1 MALESIGGQFKG
13 LDMKQLIGAPLE
25 ATADASIN
33 LARSTANF
41 INTVGFQEDGSTRN
55 TSFKYNKKDV
65 DDDGNV
71 VDQEMSIDVPLLA
84 IVPIPNLQ
92 VDEVNVLFDMEV
104 KSSESH
110 EDSSDK
116 SGSLKGTGKLGFGP
130 FSVKATV
137 SGSISSHSANTRK
150 SDNSAKY
157 HVDVRATNHG
167 TPEGLSRVLD
177 ILAAS
182 VSPSLVKANAVDE
195 TGKPLTGTSKARYDK
210 MKVLT
215 ADISRLEKNALLLG
229 SNYADAIHFCKTKA
243 NDYITKFE
251 LDFES
256 IDKTGKTKDEKD
268 ALITAENEAVES
280 FRGFSSIIEKKI
292 SIQYMNTADFAADK
306 VADDVKNILS
316 TLKYFEN
323 GTTTQGTS
331 NNLPDLSIAL
341 EKAIQS
347 FISTNANQNQISTKR
362 DELDALRLSH

>member
-1 MALESIGGQFKG
+1 M
-13 LDMKQLIGAPLE
+13 
-25 ATADASIN
+25 
-33 LARSTANF
+33 
-41 INTVGFQEDGSTRN
+41 
-55 TSFKYNKKDV
+55 
-65 DDDGNV
+65 
-71 VDQEMSIDVPLLA
+71 
-84 IVPIPNLQ
+84 
-92 VDEVNVLFDMEV
+92 
-104 KSSESH
+104 
-110 EDSSDK
+110 
-116 SGSLKGTGKLGFGP
+116 
-130 FSVKATV
+130 
-137 SGSISSHSANTRK
+137 
-150 SDNSAKY
+150 
-157 HVDVRATNHG
+157 
-167 TPEGLSRVLD
+167 
-177 ILAAS
+177 AAS

-347 FISTNANQNQISTKR
+347 FISTNANQNQISKSNEHLQNKLVYIDEYPEFEFISDPHSNIADLVETRNLVNSLSPLEKNIVILKVFFDLSDLEISKKYNFSRQYIQKTKDR
-362 DELDALRLSH
+362 AYQKLREQYA